1 MFIFIPPHSVSAV
14 SGKIHI
20 KAERR
25 NISPATMISTLKP
38 INTMPIQ
45 K

>member
-1 MFIFIPPHSVSAV
+1 MFMSIPPPFVSAV
-14 SGKIHI
+14 SGKIHC

-25 NISPATMISTLKP
+25 NISPATIISTLKP
-38 INTMPIQ
+38 IKTMPIQ